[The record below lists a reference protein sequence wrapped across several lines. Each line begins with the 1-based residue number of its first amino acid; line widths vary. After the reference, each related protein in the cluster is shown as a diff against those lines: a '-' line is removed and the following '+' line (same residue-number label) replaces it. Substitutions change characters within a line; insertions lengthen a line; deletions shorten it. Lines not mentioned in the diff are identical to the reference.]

1 MNSSHGKEKSKIN
14 YVGNI
19 DQGKRWVKSSKKR
32 GLITNSLP
40 DKIDRS
46 ISKSFKNKY
55 HTKEGNY

>member
-1 MNSSHGKEKSKIN
+1 MNSSNGEEKSKIN

-32 GLITNSLP
+32 GLIKHIQP
-40 DKIDRS
+40 HKIDRS

-55 HTKEGNY
+55 HSKEGNY